1 VEGEKIEVIYQ
12 AVNPLYEKRV
22 SEEEKKQ
29 VRHRYHLPMSFM
41 LTVGAV
47 ERRKNQLLILKAIEK
62 GRIDMPL
69 VIVGRHTDYIEELK
83 QYISSER
90 MENQVMF
97 LTSLSDQEL
106 AVVYQMSELFLFPSL
121 FEGWGAPIIEAIT
134 SGVPVITSTG
144 SCFHETAGDAA
155 IYVHP
160 DNVEEMESS
169 IQKVLGDSS
178 VRKEMIERGMRYVR
192 QFTEE
197 SVANKLMKVYKSL
210 R

>member
-1 VEGEKIEVIYQ
+1 
-12 AVNPLYEKRV
+12 
-22 SEEEKKQ
+22 
-29 VRHRYHLPMSFM
+29 M